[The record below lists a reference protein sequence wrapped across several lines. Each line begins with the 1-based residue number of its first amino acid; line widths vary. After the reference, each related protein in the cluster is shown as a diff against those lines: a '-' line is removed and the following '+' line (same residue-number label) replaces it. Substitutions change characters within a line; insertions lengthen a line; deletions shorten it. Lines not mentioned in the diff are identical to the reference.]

1 MRTTAVLVFGLG
13 VGLSVGSFGCGGSRQ
28 QAGAVGG
35 SGRTVDRGASLVGVY
50 DCSIGNAEDH
60 YQYDFF
66 RCVIVQRNGA
76 LVLDK
81 QGGSQRFIGA
91 LAPTAEGGFGFTG
104 RFYCPYGDCDQPLV
118 GTFAAVRPGPGQP
131 MTQFRGAFVDS
142 TLLVTLRWRSRTGTE
157 FGGDGYGGV
166 TYGGLGTNGDAGTG
180 GQSYGGAREGVN
192 GANW

>member
-1 MRTTAVLVFGLG
+1 MRTTAVLVFGLW
-13 VGLSVGSFGCGGSRQ
+13 LGCGGPQ
-28 QAGAVGG
+28 PQAAVGG
-35 SGRTVDRGASLVGVY
+35 SGRVVERESSLLGVY
-50 DCSIGNAEDH
+50 DCSIGNVEDH

-66 RCVIVQRNGA
+66 RCVIVRRNGA

-91 LAPTAEGGFGFTG
+91 IAPNPEGGFGFTG
-104 RFYCPYGDCDQPLV
+104 RFYCPYGDCDQTLV
-118 GTFAAVRPGPGQP
+118 GTFAAVRPAAGQP

-142 TLLVTLRWRSRTGTE
+142 NLLVTLRWRSRAGAE

-166 TYGGLGTNGDAGTG
+166 TYGASGAYGND
-180 GQSYGGAREGVN
+180 SYGGQTYGGPAREGVN